1 MKMWAPWC
9 ALFCLFVSVPVQNA
23 LGPNC
28 LNTDR
33 LLKCTSIWE
42 KVKKSGKAHPSCA
55 RLHNQLCGWSLRSG
69 NGQFQQF
76 TSRSRNGKTRS
87 FFSMEI
93 GSKLGRGKLERMMDN
108 WNTRMLPAFG
118 SKIVKAPAAIR
129 IANDDNE
136 NSHFTLLKFFFATL
150 GLAVVLFLIS
160 TFFYVLY
167 SILGAWLNQLL
178 PHIITH

>member
-1 MKMWAPWC
+1 MGVTFSCKGNGECTAGV
-9 ALFCLFVSVPVQNA
+9 CLEDLRIEDSK
-23 LGPNC
+23 LS
-28 LNTDR
+28 LILR
-33 LLKCTSIWE
+33 
-42 KVKKSGKAHPSCA
+42 SGKAHPSCA